1 MMNIMIAA
9 LSPAM
14 NMTGVSRHAANVVRC
29 LLTRADVSAVHLMV
43 APWQSKTFRD
53 AVGEFDLR
61 LHIHAATIDP
71 GRVKRNLWYL
81 IGLPALAAQLKV
93 DVVHLSHPHNP
104 LRGGA
109 FSCAT
114 VVSLHDLYPWDI
126 PENFGCVKALFNRL
140 MWRQCLGAAD
150 AIACVS
156 DSTRQRLSLRVPQ
169 AVIDKAVTI
178 HNCIE
183 APVPPSGMSPLPNW
197 RGNQFLLQV
206 SSHYRIKN
214 IPLTLKVFSDLL
226 RKGDINASMQLVILG
241 VEGPETLRILR
252 FIETNG
258 LTGKVVF
265 LQGISDAE
273 VQWCYRN
280 CEALLAPSIVEGFG
294 FPIAE
299 ALLTGCRIVCSD
311 IPAFRELGGSG
322 CRYFSLG
329 PDEEEAFAEA
339 IRKALGSPRPMPS
352 LLPQCSTQ
360 VIARQYM
367 ELYRK
372 VISLHG
378 SC

>member
-1 MMNIMIAA
+1 
-9 LSPAM
+9 
-14 NMTGVSRHAANVVRC
+14 
-29 LLTRADVSAVHLMV
+29 
-43 APWQSKTFRD
+43 
-53 AVGEFDLR
+53 
-61 LHIHAATIDP
+61 
-71 GRVKRNLWYL
+71 
-81 IGLPALAAQLKV
+81 
-93 DVVHLSHPHNP
+93 
-104 LRGGA
+104 
-109 FSCAT
+109 
-114 VVSLHDLYPWDI
+114 
-126 PENFGCVKALFNRL
+126 
-140 MWRQCLGAAD
+140 
-150 AIACVS
+150 
-156 DSTRQRLSLRVPQ
+156 
-169 AVIDKAVTI
+169 
-178 HNCIE
+178 
-183 APVPPSGMSPLPNW
+183 
-197 RGNQFLLQV
+197 LLQV

-378 SC
+378 SR